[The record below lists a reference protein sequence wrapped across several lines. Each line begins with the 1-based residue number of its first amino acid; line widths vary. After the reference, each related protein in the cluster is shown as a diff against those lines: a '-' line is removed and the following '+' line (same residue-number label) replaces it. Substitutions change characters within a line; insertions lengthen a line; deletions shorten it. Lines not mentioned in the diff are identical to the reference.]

1 MRLSDLKGHW
11 ALVTGASSGIGE
23 EFARQLAQAGMR
35 LVLVAR
41 REERLQAVAAT
52 LRAEYGV
59 EARAIVADL
68 ADASA
73 VARIRHELDGAGIRI
88 RLLCNNAGAGRWGR
102 FEGTDPDVYDA
113 LNTLNTT
120 ALVATCRRFFD
131 HLASFPDSAV
141 INVSSAAAYQPVPY
155 MAVYAASKAFV
166 QSFSQ
171 ALHGEWKEHGILVQT
186 LVPGPTATEFDA
198 KAGAYESALTER
210 DAPADVV
217 RASLAGLERGVPVV
231 NAAKGTYKQRVFAG
245 LAPHAMVIREVGKM
259 FKPPEKK

>member
-1 MRLSDLKGHW
+1 
-11 ALVTGASSGIGE
+11 
-23 EFARQLAQAGMR
+23 
-35 LVLVAR
+35 
-41 REERLQAVAAT
+41 
-52 LRAEYGV
+52 
-59 EARAIVADL
+59 
-68 ADASA
+68 
-73 VARIRHELDGAGIRI
+73 
-88 RLLCNNAGAGRWGR
+88 
-102 FEGTDPDVYDA
+102 
-113 LNTLNTT
+113 
-120 ALVATCRRFFD
+120 
-131 HLASFPDSAV
+131 V
-141 INVSSAAAYQPVPY
+141 INVSSAAAYQPVPF

-217 RASLAGLERGVPVV
+217 RAALAGLERDVPVV

-259 FKPPEKK
+259 FRPPESKK

>member
-23 EFARQLAQAGMR
+23 EFARQLAQAGMQ

-41 REERLQAVAAT
+41 RDERLQTVVQA

-59 EARAIVADL
+59 EARAIAADL
-68 ADASA
+68 ADPAA
-73 VARIRHELDGAGIRI
+73 VARIRAELDSAGIRV

-102 FEGTDPDVYDA
+102 FEATDASVYDE

-120 ALVATCRRFFD
+120 TLVAMCRRFFE
-131 HLASFPDSAV
+131 HLSSFPSSAV

-198 KAGAYESALTER
+198 KAGAYESALVER
-210 DAPADVV
+210 DPPAHVV
-217 RASLAGLERGVPVV
+217 RAALAGLERDVPVV

-259 FKPPEKK
+259 FKPPEGT